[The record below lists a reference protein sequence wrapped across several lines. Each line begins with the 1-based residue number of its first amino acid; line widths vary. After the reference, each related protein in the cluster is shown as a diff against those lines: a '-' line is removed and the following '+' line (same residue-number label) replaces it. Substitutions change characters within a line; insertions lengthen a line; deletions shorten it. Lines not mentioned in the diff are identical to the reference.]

1 MRDVKILLTE
11 TKVGVSTMRKTTIV
25 CLAVLLP
32 LILLASGCGN
42 KFFDPTQIG
51 RFRPIPTVNTI
62 LDTLGVAE
70 ESPSPY
76 ETAEDPRPADV
87 VSQETDYVL
96 GPGDVVRIT
105 IFELRQ
111 EGIPFVNDFT
121 VTETGK
127 IPSIPEIGMIHVSG
141 LTEAQL
147 EDEIRR
153 SLSPGY
159 LKDPSVI
166 VSLLFSQRRVF
177 SIYGDGVRLPSRYA
191 IPRYDFRLTDAL
203 SQAGGIG
210 QFNISYIY
218 VTRKVTGD
226 EALEAGGE
234 IQIDT
239 DELETVEPRQLT
251 PEEEMLEI
259 IKPSALNHNDK
270 KMLTLSEMAAESML
284 QDDLELTDLTGQN
297 DEIIQAQAGGADVQW
312 VYRDGKWEPIAIG
325 DEQEIDE
332 ASPDEGLGE
341 QLPEE
346 FGWGEIGTGGVQTRV
361 IKIPA
366 EFLGSD
372 PRYNIIIKPG
382 DTIKVP
388 VDIVGEF
395 YVLGNANN
403 QGIINLTGREMTLMM
418 AVSAAGGLGPL
429 AWPDRVEVRRR
440 IARNKEE
447 IVLVNLTKISD
458 GTQPDFFIKPNDVI
472 NIGSHPTA
480 RWRAILRNA
489 FRATY
494 GFGFIYDRNFADRD
508 VFTRRPIPRWF

>member
-1 MRDVKILLTE
+1 
-11 TKVGVSTMRKTTIV
+11 MRKSTIV
-25 CLAVLLP
+25 CLAVFLP
-32 LILLASGCGN
+32 LIMLVNGCGN

-51 RFRPIPTVNTI
+51 RFRPIPAVNTI

-70 ESPSPY
+70 EAPSPY
-76 ETAEDPRPADV
+76 ETAEDPRPIDV
-87 VSQETDYVL
+87 ISEETDYVL

-111 EGIPFVNDFT
+111 EGVPFVNDFT

-127 IPSIPEIGMIHVSG
+127 IPSIPEIGMIPVAG

-159 LKDPSVI
+159 LKDPSVT
-166 VSLLFSQRRVF
+166 VSLLFSQSKAF
-177 SIYGDGVRLPSRYA
+177 SIYGDGVRIPGRYQ
-191 IPRYDFRLTDAL
+191 IPRYDYRLTDAI

-239 DELETVEPRQLT
+239 DELETIEPGKLL

-259 IKPSALNHNDK
+259 IKPSALNNSDK
-270 KMLTLSEMAAESML
+270 EMLILSEMTAESRL
-284 QDDLELTDLTGQN
+284 QDDLELTDLLSQN
-297 DEIIQAQAGGADVQW
+297 DETSHPQTSREDIQW
-312 VYRDGKWEPIAIG
+312 VYRDGKWEPIAVG
-325 DEQEIDE
+325 AEEETDEVSQ
-332 ASPDEGLGE
+332 AEGLE
-341 QLPEE
+341 EHLPDE
-346 FGWGEIGTGGVQTRV
+346 FGWEEIGTGGVQTRV

-366 EFLGSD
+366 EFLGTD
-372 PRYNIIIKPG
+372 PRYNIVIKPG
-382 DTIKVP
+382 DTVKVP

-429 AWPDRVEVRRR
+429 AWPERVEVRRR

-447 IVLVNLTKISD
+447 IVLVNLRKISE

-508 VFTRRPIPRWF
+508 VGTRRPIPRWF